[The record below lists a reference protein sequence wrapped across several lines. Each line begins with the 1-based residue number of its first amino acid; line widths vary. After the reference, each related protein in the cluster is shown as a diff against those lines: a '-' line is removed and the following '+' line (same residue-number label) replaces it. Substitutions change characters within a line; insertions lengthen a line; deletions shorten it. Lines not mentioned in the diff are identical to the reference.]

1 VNNQIILFFFAT
13 ILTIGTTWTIL
24 NIVGKKRREVFNNLQ
39 YRQSDI
45 HEIIKNHVP
54 RQNADNKI
62 PISQSRNHI
71 QKNMVKVVMVED
83 KAYWVMDNVF
93 YVAKTVNGRIDP
105 ATTEPL
111 DIINMP
117 EKELKVMLDIL
128 DSLKMGSGS
137 NDSGSS
143 RNE

>member
-1 VNNQIILFFFAT
+1 MFTQVVLFFIVT
-13 ILTIGTTWTIL
+13 MLTIGTTWAIL
-24 NIVGKKRREVFNNLQ
+24 NVVSRKRRETFNSLQ
-39 YRQSDI
+39 YKQSDI
-45 HEIIKNHVP
+45 HEIIKDHLP
-54 RQNADNKI
+54 RQTTEGRV

-71 QKNMVKVVMVED
+71 HKNMVKVVMVED

-93 YVAKTVNGRIDP
+93 YVAKTIHGRIDP
-105 ATTEPL
+105 ETAEPL

-117 EKELKVMLDIL
+117 EKELKIMLDIL

-143 RNE
+143 RN

>member
-1 VNNQIILFFFAT
+1 MVSLVVLIFIVT
-13 ILTIGTTWTIL
+13 MLTIGTTWAIL
-24 NIVGKKRREVFNNLQ
+24 NVVSRKRRKTFNSFQ
-39 YRQSDI
+39 YKQSDI
-45 HEIIKNHVP
+45 HEIIKDHLP
-54 RQNADNKI
+54 RQTTENRV

-71 QKNMVKVVMVED
+71 HKNMVKVVMVED

-93 YVAKTVNGRIDP
+93 YVAKTIHGRIDP
-105 ATTEPL
+105 ETAEPL

-117 EKELKVMLDIL
+117 EKELKIMLDIL

-143 RNE
+143 RN

>member
-1 VNNQIILFFFAT
+1 MFTQVVLFFIVT
-13 ILTIGTTWTIL
+13 MLTIGTTWAIL
-24 NIVGKKRREVFNNLQ
+24 NVVSRKRRETFNSFQ
-39 YRQSDI
+39 YKQSDI
-45 HEIIKNHVP
+45 HEIIKDHLP
-54 RQNADNKI
+54 RQTTEGRV

-71 QKNMVKVVMVED
+71 HKNMVKVVMVED

-93 YVAKTVNGRIDP
+93 YVAKTIHGRIDP
-105 ATTEPL
+105 ETAEPL

-117 EKELKVMLDIL
+117 EKELKIMLDIL

-143 RNE
+143 RN